1 MIIFPAS
8 ISSKFEGN
16 LGVLQSVLGSLKA
29 YGQRISFASSRIEV
43 LQGKDNIDN
52 GFNMGA
58 CSSHQFKHVE
68 WSEFARWKNLHCSLC
83 AQVLLIIPSHKQKG
97 DFTEQF

>member
-52 GFNMGA
+52 GFKMGA
-58 CSSHQFKHVE
+58 
-68 WSEFARWKNLHCSLC
+68 
-83 AQVLLIIPSHKQKG
+83 
-97 DFTEQF
+97 